1 MSASRFVF
9 PAKLTPA
16 RKMAPGESGFVVTF
30 RNLPEAITQ
39 GEDVTDALAQAADCL
54 AEAVAA
60 RIRND
65 EDIPAPSRRAKGE
78 RPVALSAQMAA
89 KAALYLAMGE
99 ARIGKSELARRLGC
113 DEKDVRRLLDPRYGS
128 KLPKIEAALVALG
141 KRLEIVVHDA
151 A

>member
-1 MSASRFVF
+1 MKNRFAFSAD
-9 PAKLTPA
+9 LTPA
-16 RKMAPGESGFVVTF
+16 VKFASGETGFVVRF

-39 GEDVTDALAQAADCL
+39 GEDLADALVQVADCL
-54 AEAVAA
+54 EEAIAA
-60 RIRND
+60 RIENGD
-65 EDIPAPSRRAKGE
+65 DIPVPSRPARGE